1 MAEARI
7 TRRLA
12 LAGLVVG
19 AWAILPPYSGPA
31 LNTSS
36 RVEVADHV
44 VPGVVVL
51 LVSAAT
57 LAIARGGPRPGTLPF
72 VLGLV
77 VLLAGIWMTA
87 THVPLVGQAL
97 REATRDQAP
106 AGAVAYHTVPG
117 LAVVAL
123 GVVWAAAHWSDV
135 PS

>member
-1 MAEARI
+1 MADTRT
-7 TRRLA
+7 TRRLG
-12 LAGLVVG
+12 LAGLAVG

-51 LVSAAT
+51 VVSAAA
-57 LAIARGGPRPGTLPF
+57 LAISRRGPRLGSLF
-72 VLGLV
+72 LMLGLV

-97 REATRDQAP
+97 DEATRRQAP
-106 AGAVAYHTVPG
+106 AGAVAYHTIPG
-117 LAVVAL
+117 LAVMAL
-123 GVVWAAAHWSDV
+123 GTLWAVVHWADV